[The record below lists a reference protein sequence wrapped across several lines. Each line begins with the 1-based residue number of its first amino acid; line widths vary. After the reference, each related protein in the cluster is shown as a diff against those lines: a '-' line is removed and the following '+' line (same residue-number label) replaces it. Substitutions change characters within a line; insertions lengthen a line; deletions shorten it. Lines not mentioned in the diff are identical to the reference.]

1 MSDQGNTVC
10 RRNCWLVGGISAA
23 VLWLALVMLAG
34 YPPGQGLV
42 IAVILFLLLSL
53 FLIWAF
59 CSGAEAVA
67 DQVAPVAA
75 RPVPAPAPPAT
86 PIPAA
91 PMPAAAA
98 PAAAV
103 MADPVASAPVSPPAP
118 PVAVAAVTARP
129 DPGTAAK
136 PKAKAAKP
144 AKAAAPKAVTKSAA
158 APAAKAAPK
167 PAATNATAAADATTQ
182 KAAPAAKSAK
192 PRAAGLD
199 AVIGRTKETAPAEP
213 TLLQRP
219 RGDKGDDLKLIV
231 GVGPVLEKL
240 MNGIGV
246 WHFDQIAAWKAADIA
261 LVDSKMGSFRG
272 RITRDGWVKQA
283 RNLARGKPP
292 TGGAE

>member
-10 RRNCWLVGGISAA
+10 RRNCWLAGGISAA
-23 VLWLALVMLAG
+23 VLWLALVMMAG

-42 IAVILFLLLSL
+42 IAAILFLLLSL

-59 CSGAEAVA
+59 CSGTEAVA
-67 DQVAPVAA
+67 DQVAPAA
-75 RPVPAPAPPAT
+75 APPAPPAPPARAPTVPAAAPAPAP
-86 PIPAA
+86 A
-91 PMPAAAA
+91 PMPAAA
-98 PAAAV
+98 
-103 MADPVASAPVSPPAP
+103 MIADPVATAPVSPPAASAP
-118 PVAVAAVTARP
+118 MAVAAVTARP

-144 AKAAAPKAVTKSAA
+144 AKAAAPKAATRSAA
-158 APAAKAAPK
+158 APAEKPVAKPPATRAKA
-167 PAATNATAAADATTQ
+167 
-182 KAAPAAKSAK
+182 AK

-199 AVIGRTKETAPAEP
+199 AVIGRTKEAAPAEAA
-213 TLLQRP
+213 LLQRP